1 VSLRIHA
8 DLHGHTIFS
17 DGRATPEEFVEDR
30 RAAGV
35 RVVAF
40 ADHDVMA
47 GVRRGSIAAQ
57 RAGMLFVP
65 AMEVTSFVHFGTA
78 RAEQIHVLAYY
89 PPELL
94 RGPRLEQ
101 RALYLRGLDV
111 QRRWREFALEWIASL
126 EPADRAALD
135 PDGAL
140 AAQPPADFPALQS
153 FIDLVVARRPDC
165 FEPLRLH
172 HVRFWTEDRARFG
185 WTPFEAIDAIRADGA
200 IDVVAHAARH
210 ADQDEVSR
218 VLAYA
223 TGVEVY
229 TRHHPPAD
237 AARLLAWA
245 EANGK
250 LWTSS
255 TDDHQRAK
263 YQPPQAG
270 TSVQMLERILRRP
283 LPQSLVMSTFLG

>member
-1 VSLRIHA
+1 MSLLIHA
-8 DLHGHTIFS
+8 DLHGHTSFS
-17 DGRATPEEFVEDR
+17 DGRASPEEYVEAR
-30 RAAGV
+30 RAASV
-35 RVVAF
+35 RVVAI

-47 GVRRGSIAAQ
+47 GVRRGALAAE

-65 AMEVTSFVHFGTA
+65 AMEVTSFLHFGEA
-78 RAEQIHVLAYY
+78 RAEQLHVLAYY

-94 RGPRLEQ
+94 RGPRIEQ

-126 EPADRAALD
+126 EVGDREGLD

-140 AAQPPADFPALQS
+140 AALAPADFPALQS
-153 FIDLVVARRPDC
+153 FIDLVVARRPAL
-165 FEPLRLH
+165 FEALRLH
-172 HVRFWTEDRARFG
+172 HVRFWTDDRARFG

-200 IDVVAHAARH
+200 IDVVAHPARH
-210 ADQDEVSR
+210 ADQAEVSR
-218 VLAYA
+218 VLDYA

-229 TRHHPPAD
+229 TRHHPPTE

-245 EANGK
+245 EANRK

-255 TDDHQRAK
+255 TDDHQRAM
-263 YQPPQAG
+263 YQAPQAG

-283 LPQSLVMSTFLG
+283 LPPALVMSTFRE